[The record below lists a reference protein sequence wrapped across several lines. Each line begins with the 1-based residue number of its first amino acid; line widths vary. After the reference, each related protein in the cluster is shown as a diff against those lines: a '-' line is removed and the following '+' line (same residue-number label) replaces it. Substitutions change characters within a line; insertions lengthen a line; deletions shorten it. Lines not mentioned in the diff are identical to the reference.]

1 MSKKLFSKVFILLL
15 VVGLLFA
22 VAPTKQAQA
31 QTVST
36 WDGIYPTSA
45 PGDLPAVVGGV
56 QEVNTAA
63 QFAWLASQTDMFP
76 AGVTTV
82 KLMVDIDL
90 DNHLWTPS
98 GGLASGSAATG
109 NIFDG
114 NGHTISK
121 LNADQKLIGADN
133 FSALFVGAN
142 GGAPIVKDLV
152 IDGATVEATGAHSF
166 AAVVVAANDFG
177 GDFINIT
184 VKNATVKATKYAGGI
199 STYSSSY
206 DGGANFTNCAVE
218 GLTIEVQEMLAGT
231 AVDKPHVGGILGYM
245 NEGKFSGN
253 TVKDL
258 TITVHP
264 VAGQPVATERVGVLI
279 GTAQANVLVGTYDIS
294 NVTYNT
300 APYTKIIGLDV
311 RTYKVVNTTQ
321 MLGYTTIQAAIDA
334 ANAGDV
340 IAVSAGTYAEDL
352 EIGKSITLL
361 GPNAA
366 ISPNGGVRGAEAIVA
381 PVDQVGVADPAVL
394 ITASNISVTI
404 KGLTFDMV
412 NTTDQ
417 SDRFVELINKTGVTM
432 VVEKNQFLN
441 APSCINGNWYI
452 TGTTSPFSLT
462 LKDNYFTGSKD
473 SNGIALWGN
482 GHTVDIQD
490 NVWTDNGGWA
500 VNFNNVTGTFNNNQV
515 LDTIDNGTEWYDEQ
529 AGFLFASANNLTLTN
544 NTFDG
549 LPNPSIR
556 IYPTFSGILTATDN
570 TFSNSEDPTMGVI
583 RISDGADLT
592 GVNFEENLFLN
603 NPIVVQ
609 NLGTGTA
616 SLDVTPNWWGSA
628 TGPAAG
634 TFVGAADYIP
644 WCLTAECVAPFGY
657 PEFNGD
663 VHGVVTDDLAG
674 VVSGTLTGDY
684 DLTISGQVTAY
695 VNNRATFTGTVT
707 GDIVG
712 DITATINDNGVDTL
726 SGYIT
731 NTGAILPVRILGI
744 FPKSG
749 IDGDFVGEIITGEVP
764 DLADSMS
771 ITTPGDVSTVFAG
784 GTLQFGVVIDP
795 TTAEYG
801 EWSIWEPTTST
812 GSTIDENG
820 LLTAGTPGTLT
831 VIVKALDGSLLDAT
845 KSITIEPALV
855 SIAPVDPV
863 VCGNTTT
870 TTIDINVAGIPA
882 STPLQGYQFRLHF
895 DETKTNVANLG
906 TDIVNGRFVLD
917 GGFWVVSWIDETTG
931 AITATPT
938 GILDI
943 AYTQFTPSASFG
955 DGKLAS
961 IKLTHLGVPGDIA
974 LSITD
979 VMLSSRDGIVIP
991 SEASATATTLTLQPA
1006 VLNTI
1011 KGVGYCTLAEAVL
1024 DANANDNLELQAD
1037 ITILETVTVDKALTL
1052 DLNGKVA
1059 TYSTIDLSYAITV
1072 DGTSAALTVKDTS
1085 TEGTGKILVVDADED
1100 GNTDGRGIG
1109 VISGSLTL
1117 ASGTIQAPYAGVYIR
1132 PGASMVMDGGTI
1144 GGTVDPLYGVAIL
1157 GTGSS
1162 LDINGGTIEATY
1174 FAVSGNGTAG
1184 FGDTAITIDGGT
1196 LISTAAAAI
1205 YHPQDGTLN
1214 ITAGTISGINGI
1226 EMKAGDLSISGGT
1239 ILGTGTYADP
1249 VANDNG
1255 SVETGDA
1262 ILLNGRDAY
1271 SGDIT
1276 VNITGGTITS
1286 SNAYALRDYKAADQ
1300 DLKTSSVAISGGT
1313 FTGGSGKEAVT
1324 FSPELRAAEL
1334 AEPETANLALTGGL
1348 YNTDPDHFV
1357 FVPYGTVL
1365 DGTMYKIVGISLN
1378 VNSFYYWKEGTTFL
1392 GVKADIETTNFLF
1405 SEATSVTV
1413 QTYSGTVDAYALQ
1426 QTNTLKVPANW
1437 SQNSLTSPFNI
1448 FGTYVSSSWQTTR
1461 ETEYGQHVAPTR
1473 VLVTVVLPSGTL
1485 TAEAVLSAGGP
1496 FTYADIVPSIAISD
1510 FGYMASSGVRGLSA
1524 GVAATNFNFNMATA
1538 IELKLYAGTQLL
1550 QTNTAPA
1557 GSPLFANFYT
1567 AISGPFDIFGTFDY
1581 TTDYWPGT
1589 GPTPNWTNLRG
1600 VPEYGQTVV
1609 PTKVVATVTLPG
1621 GVILTAERSDPDN
1634 PRTDILPGV
1643 NGLITLQGI
1652 LAPKAGVPVRLTSG
1666 AVVRNTTSTALSDIN
1681 YGFTGVETL
1690 TYTFTT
1696 HQPRYL
1702 NVTDASLKSF
1712 LVNGDKTLTALRL
1725 FGGDVNQDNA
1735 ITVSDASDVGT
1746 AWGWT
1751 SNPEAN
1757 INYDGIVNIQDLAL
1771 VGGNFGMISATAY
1784 AWWSPLP

>member
-1 MSKKLFSKVFILLL
+1 MKKFSKLFILLL

-22 VAPTKQAQA
+22 VAPTAQAQA

-82 KLMVDIDL
+82 KLMVDINL
-90 DNHLWTPS
+90 ANLPWTPS

-114 NGHTISK
+114 NGHTISN
-121 LNADQKLIGADN
+121 LHVVSSEAAG
-133 FSALFVGAN
+133 LFVGAN
-142 GGAPIVKDLV
+142 GGEPIVQNLV
-152 IDGATVEATGAHSF
+152 IEGAYIEATPTATNIEAN
-166 AAVVVAANDFG
+166 AAVVAVGIDG
-177 GDFINIT
+177 GFSFSNVT
-184 VKNATVKATKYAGGI
+184 VRNATVKGTKYVAGI
-199 STYSSSY
+199 SAYSSGLDA
-206 DGGANFTNCAVE
+206 DGGYYTNCTVE
-218 GLTIEVQEMLAGT
+218 NTLLEVQEMWNT
-231 AVDKPHVGGILGYM
+231 AEAKVEKPHVGGIVGLM
-245 NEGKFSGN
+245 NKGTFSGN
-253 TVKDL
+253 SATNL
-258 TITVHP
+258 TITVLP
-264 VAGQPVATERVGVLI
+264 VNGEPVATERVGALI
-279 GTAQANVLVGTYDIS
+279 GTAQAPVLVGTYDIS
-294 NVTYNT
+294 NVMYNT
-300 APYTKIIGLDV
+300 SPYTKIIGLDN
-311 RTYKVVNTTQ
+311 RTYKVVNATQ
-321 MLGYTTIQAAIDA
+321 MLGYTTIQAAVTASAD
-334 ANAGDV
+334 GDV
-340 IAVSAGTYAEDL
+340 INVAAGTYNE
-352 EIGKSITLL
+352 ENITITKGISLL
-361 GPNAA
+361 GAGAATTSIAPTAVTNNSTLIVSNPSGNVKIDGFNFVMQPKPNYGSAVVVTGTVIA
-366 ISPNGGVRGAEAIVA
+366 IDSA
-381 PVDQVGVADPAVL
+381 
-394 ITASNISVTI
+394 TVTI
-404 KGLTFDMV
+404 SNNIITGSNDGSKSDYGFYGQNNNAKV
-412 NTTDQ
+412 IIENNT
-417 SDRFVELINKTGVTM
+417 INKTGDNPICFEGQAGSTTVLNNVIRIVDSPDYDPYFSMAYAGLT
-432 VVEKNQFLN
+432 VSTPQIVEGNTFYLDHAGSGYASAITFNTAVLN
-441 APSCINGNWYI
+441 DWNS
-452 TGTTSPFSLT
+452 TT
-462 LKDNYFTGSKD
+462 
-473 SNGIALWGN
+473 
-482 GHTVDIQD
+482 
-490 NVWTDNGGWA
+490 TDNGHYTNIQIKNNIINTNGPEARGINLADRSAGGGLGTITGA
-500 VNFNNVTGTFNNNQV
+500 VITGNRIIGENLTDVNTYGIAVKGDVQGAQILSNTINNVISG
-515 LDTIDNGTEWYDEQ
+515 IRIIPGNGTTPICPSGSIITSNQ
-529 AGFLFASANNLTLTN
+529 ITSVGVSVNNECT
-544 NTFDG
+544 
-549 LPNPSIR
+549 
-556 IYPTFSGILTATDN
+556 SG
-570 TFSNSEDPTMGVI
+570 SV
-583 RISDGADLT
+583 
-592 GVNFEENLFLN
+592 
-603 NPIVVQ
+603 
-609 NLGTGTA
+609 
-616 SLDVTPNWWGSA
+616 DVSSNWWGSTA
-628 TGPAAG
+628 DPQAG
-634 TFVGAADYIP
+634 FVGTVVYSP
-644 WCLTAECVAPFGY
+644 WCANAACT
-657 PEFNGD
+657 EF
-663 VHGVVTDDLAG
+663 LPAMA
-674 VVSGTLTGDY
+674 
-684 DLTISGQVTAY
+684 TIS
-695 VNNRATFTGTVT
+695 
-707 GDIVG
+707 
-712 DITATINDNGVDTL
+712 
-726 SGYIT
+726 
-731 NTGAILPVRILGI
+731 PV
-744 FPKSG
+744 
-749 IDGDFVGEIITGEVP
+749 
-764 DLADSMS
+764 A
-771 ITTPGDVSTVFAG
+771 
-784 GTLQFGVVIDP
+784 
-795 TTAEYG
+795 
-801 EWSIWEPTTST
+801 
-812 GSTIDENG
+812 
-820 LLTAGTPGTLT
+820 
-831 VIVKALDGSLLDAT
+831 
-845 KSITIEPALV
+845 
-855 SIAPVDPV
+855 PV

-870 TTIDINVAGIPA
+870 TTIDVNISGIPA
-882 STPLQGYQFRLHF
+882 SMVAQGYQLTLHF
-895 DETKTNVANLG
+895 DPTKTSIASED
-906 TDIVNGRFVLD
+906 DITQGGFLPLSTGFTVRTIDNVNGT
-917 GGFWVVSWIDETTG
+917 VVIASTIFG
-931 AITATPT
+931 TATNNPA
-938 GILDI
+938 L
-943 AYTQFTPSASFG
+943 P
-955 DGKLAS
+955 LAK
-961 IKLTHLGVPGDIA
+961 ITLTHLGFPGDID
-974 LSITD
+974 LSLSD
-979 VMLSSRDGIVIP
+979 VLLSDVDGQPIP
-991 SEASATATTLTLQPA
+991 ADVSTEPVTLTLQPA
-1006 VLNTI
+1006 VLNTT
-1011 KGVGYCTLAEAVL
+1011 KDPDLGYCSLAAAVL
-1024 DANANDNLELQAD
+1024 DAAAGDNLELQAD
-1037 ITILETVTVDKALTL
+1037 IAIPETVIIDKELTL

-1059 TYSTIDLSYAITV
+1059 TYSPTDNSYALTV
-1072 DGTSAALTVKDTS
+1072 NGTSAALEVKDTS
-1085 TEGTGKILVVDADED
+1085 LTGTGKILVVDGD
-1100 GNTDGRGIG
+1100 TDTITEGRGIS

-1117 ASGTIQAPYAGVYIR
+1117 TSGTIQAPYAGVYVR
-1132 PGASMVMDGGTI
+1132 PGASMVMNGGTI
-1144 GGTVDPLYGVAIL
+1144 GGTVDPLYGIVIL

-1162 LDINGGTIEATY
+1162 LDINGGAIEATY

-1184 FGDTAITIDGGT
+1184 YGDTTITIDGGSLT
-1196 LISTAAAAI
+1196 STTAAAI
-1205 YHPQDGTLN
+1205 YHPQDGDLT
-1214 ITAGTISGINGI
+1214 ITAGIISGINGI
-1226 EMKAGDLSISGGT
+1226 EMKAGNLVVSGGT
-1239 ILGTGTYADP
+1239 ILGTGPYADP
-1249 VANDNG
+1249 TANDNG

-1271 SGDIT
+1271 TGDIT

-1413 QTYSGTVDAYALQ
+1413 QTYSGTVGAYTLQ

-1448 FGTYVSSSWQTTR
+1448 FGTYVSSSWETTR
-1461 ETEYGQHVAPTR
+1461 QSEYGQHVAPTR

-1485 TAEAVLSAGGP
+1485 TAEAVISAGGP